1 MAEQEMLGSVRNAA
15 RVLKAFT
22 ARRRSYGVTELAR
35 VLGVS
40 KSTAHRLLTTLAAEQ
55 LVEQDPETGRYHLG
69 LAVYDLLAA
78 TIAGGG
84 LTEAVLPPMTLLRTR
99 TGATVHVA
107 VLDGREVVYVER
119 LDSPQSL
126 RMFLEVGRRNWAH
139 GTATGKAL
147 LAHLAAPDLDR
158 VLDGWEP
165 VALTPHTITDA
176 AQLRKEL
183 LGVRDVG
190 YAHNQEEAEIDA
202 MSVAA
207 PIRDATT
214 TVVAAMSVVDT
225 TARMRPH
232 LHKVTHAVMEAAAM
246 ASRRLGYRA
255 RGSRW

>member
-1 MAEQEMLGSVRNAA
+1 MAEQELLGSVRNAA

-35 VLGVS
+35 VLDVS
-40 KSTAHRLLTTLAAEQ
+40 KSTAHRLLTTLVAEQ
-55 LVEQDPETGRYHLG
+55 LVEQDPQTGRYHLG

-78 TIAGGG
+78 TTAGGG

-126 RMFLEVGRRNWAH
+126 RMFLNVGRRNWAH
-139 GTATGKAL
+139 STATGKAL
-147 LAHLAAPDLDR
+147 LAHLSARDLDR

-165 VALTPHTITDA
+165 VELTPHTITDTE
-176 AQLRKEL
+176 QIRKEL

-190 YAHNQEEAEIDA
+190 YAHNQEESEIGA
-202 MSVAA
+202 VSVAA

-214 TVVAAMSVVDT
+214 TVVAAMSVVDA

-232 LHKVTHAVMEAAAM
+232 LHKVAHAVMEAAAV
-246 ASRRLGYRA
+246 ASRRLGHRA
-255 RGSRW
+255 RGARW